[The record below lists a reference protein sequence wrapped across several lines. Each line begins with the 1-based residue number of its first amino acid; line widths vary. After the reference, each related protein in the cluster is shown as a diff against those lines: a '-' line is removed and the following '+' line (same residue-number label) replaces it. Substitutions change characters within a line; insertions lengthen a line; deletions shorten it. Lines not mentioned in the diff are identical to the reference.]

1 MQLFLNGI
9 QNFLMMINE
18 NWTTIIVIIGLII
31 MISKKIKDFL
41 YLSEDEKIQAAKD
54 QLQNI
59 VLSLV
64 SNAELDYKEYK
75 AAGQIKRSQVIDE
88 IFEKYPILTKVT
100 DQEELLEYI
109 DKLIDEALETVRVV
123 VDSKNEEE
131 KDG

>member
-18 NWTTIIVIIGLII
+18 NWTTIVVIIGLII

-64 SNAELDYKEYK
+64 SNAELDYKEYE

-88 IFEKYPILTKVT
+88 IFEKYPILIKVT

>member
-18 NWTTIIVIIGLII
+18 NWTTIVVIIGLII
-31 MISKKIKDFL
+31 MVSKKIKDFL
-41 YLSEDEKIQAAKD
+41 YLSEDEKVQAAKD

-64 SNAELDYKEYK
+64 SNAELDYKEYE

>member
-18 NWTTIIVIIGLII
+18 NWTTIVVIIGLII

-41 YLSEDEKIQAAKD
+41 YLSEDEKVQAAKD

-64 SNAELDYKEYK
+64 SNAELDYKEYE

>member
-18 NWTTIIVIIGLII
+18 NWTTIVVIIGFII

-41 YLSEDEKIQAAKD
+41 YLSEDEKVQAAKD

-64 SNAELDYKEYK
+64 SNAELDYKEYE

-123 VDSKNEEE
+123 VGSKKEEE

>member
-18 NWTTIIVIIGLII
+18 NWTTIVVIIGLII
-31 MISKKIKDFL
+31 MVSKKVKDFL
-41 YLSEDEKIQAAKD
+41 YLSEDEKVQAAKD

-64 SNAELDYKEYK
+64 SSAELDYKEYE

>member
-18 NWTTIIVIIGLII
+18 NWTTIVVIIGLII
-31 MISKKIKDFL
+31 MVSKKIKDFL
-41 YLSEDEKIQAAKD
+41 YLSEDEKVQAAKD

-64 SNAELDYKEYK
+64 SNAELDYKEYE

-88 IFEKYPILTKVT
+88 IFEKYPILINVC
-100 DQEELLEYI
+100 
-109 DKLIDEALETVRVV
+109 
-123 VDSKNEEE
+123 
-131 KDG
+131 